1 MIGADLFVD
10 EIEKLGIDFFTGVP
24 DSQLKP
30 FTNEIISRYGVGRKN
45 VIAANEGNAVGLAS
59 GYYIATDKP
68 GCVYLQN
75 SGLGNIFNP
84 VTSLTNEEVYG
95 IPVLYV
101 VGWRGEPDVHDE
113 PQHVFQGKITLQTL
127 ELLNIKAFD
136 IHKDITVEK
145 MSEIFNEISQ
155 RFLNR
160 ESSALVIRKGALENK
175 TKVQFS
181 NHNTLV
187 RESAIKKIIECIPK
201 ESLITST
208 TGKISREL
216 YENRELNGEGHEK
229 DFLTVGSMGHASSI
243 ALGQALSQ
251 KNKKIVCIDGDGAVI
266 MHMGA
271 MATIGAYEPVNL
283 LHIVLDNSAHE
294 TVGGTPTISN
304 KMDFVSIAKAVGY
317 KEAYEVDN
325 LNDLES
331 VLKESVKKEKLIFI
345 RVLVTLG
352 SRENLGRPKEKPIDN
367 LEKFKKNFKN

>member
-127 ELLNIKAFD
+127 KLLNIKAFD

-216 YENRELNGEGHEK
+216 YENRELNGERHEK

-294 TVGGTPTISN
+294 TVGGIPTISN

-345 RVLVTLG
+345 RVLVTIG

>member
-127 ELLNIKAFD
+127 KLLNIKAFD

-216 YENRELNGEGHEK
+216 YENRELNGERHEK

-271 MATIGAYEPVNL
+271 MATIGAYQPANL

-294 TVGGTPTISN
+294 TVGGIPTVSQKI
-304 KMDFVSIAKAVGY
+304 DFVSMAKSVGY
-317 KEAYEVDN
+317 EEAYEVEN
-325 LNDLES
+325 LNTLES
-331 VLKESVKKEKLIFI
+331 VLKESIKKDKLIFI
-345 RVLVTLG
+345 RVLVALG
-352 SRENLGRPKEKPIDN
+352 SRENLGRPKERPRDN
-367 LEKFKKNFKN
+367 LEKFMKNFKM

>member
-294 TVGGTPTISN
+294 TVGGIPTISN

-352 SRENLGRPKEKPIDN
+352 SRENLGRPKERPRDN
-367 LEKFKKNFKN
+367 LEKFMKNFKM

>member
-101 VGWRGEPDVHDE
+101 VGWRGEPEIHDE
-113 PQHVFQGKITLQTL
+113 PQHIFQGKITLQTL
-127 ELLNIKAFD
+127 ELLNIKAFV
-136 IHKDITVEK
+136 ISQDITTEK
-145 MSEIFNEISQ
+145 IADIFDEISE

-160 ESSALVIRKGALENK
+160 QSSALVIKKGALENK
-175 TKVQFS
+175 IKVQFN

-187 RESAIKKIIECIPK
+187 RESAIKKIIECIPS
-201 ESLITST
+201 ECLVTST

-216 YENRELNGEGHEK
+216 YENRELNGDSHEK

-243 ALGQALSQ
+243 ALGQALAH
-251 KNKKIVCIDGDGAVI
+251 KDKRIVCIDGDGAVI

-271 MATIGAYEPVNL
+271 MATIGAYQPANL

-294 TVGGTPTISN
+294 TVGGIPTVSQKI
-304 KMDFVSIAKAVGY
+304 DFVSMAKSVGY
-317 KEAYEVDN
+317 EEAYEVEN
-325 LNDLES
+325 LNTLES
-331 VLKESVKKEKLIFI
+331 VLKESIKKDKLIFI
-345 RVLVTLG
+345 RVLVALG
-352 SRENLGRPKEKPIDN
+352 SRENLGRPKERPRDN
-367 LEKFKKNFKN
+367 LEKFMKNFKM

>member
-175 TKVQFS
+175 TKIQFS

-283 LHIVLDNSAHE
+283 LHIVLDNRAHE
-294 TVGGTPTISN
+294 TVGGIPTISD

>member
-1 MIGADLFVD
+1 MIGADIFVD

-294 TVGGTPTISN
+294 TVGGIPTISD

>member
-30 FTNEIISRYGVGRKN
+30 FTNEIISRYGVGRNN

-294 TVGGTPTISN
+294 TVGGIPTISN

>member
-294 TVGGTPTISN
+294 TVGGIPTISN

>member
-30 FTNEIISRYGVGRKN
+30 FTNEIISRYRVRRKN

-294 TVGGTPTISN
+294 TVGGIPTISD

>member
-294 TVGGTPTISN
+294 TVGGIPTISD

-331 VLKESVKKEKLIFI
+331 VLKESVKKEK
-345 RVLVTLG
+345 
-352 SRENLGRPKEKPIDN
+352 
-367 LEKFKKNFKN
+367 

>member
-187 RESAIKKIIECIPK
+187 RESAIQKIIECIPK

-294 TVGGTPTISN
+294 TVGGIPTISN

>member
-155 RFLNR
+155 CFLNR

-216 YENRELNGEGHEK
+216 YENRELNGERHEK

-294 TVGGTPTISN
+294 TVGGIPTISN

>member
-294 TVGGTPTISN
+294 TVGGIPTISD

-352 SRENLGRPKEKPIDN
+352 SRENLGRPKERPRDN
-367 LEKFKKNFKN
+367 LEKFMKNFKM

>member
-1 MIGADLFVD
+1 M
-10 EIEKLGIDFFTGVP
+10 
-24 DSQLKP
+24 
-30 FTNEIISRYGVGRKN
+30 
-45 VIAANEGNAVGLAS
+45 
-59 GYYIATDKP
+59 
-68 GCVYLQN
+68 
-75 SGLGNIFNP
+75 
-84 VTSLTNEEVYG
+84 
-95 IPVLYV
+95 
-101 VGWRGEPDVHDE
+101 
-113 PQHVFQGKITLQTL
+113 

-294 TVGGTPTISN
+294 TVGGIPTISD
-304 KMDFVSIAKAVGY
+304 KIDFVSIAKAVGY

>member
-216 YENRELNGEGHEK
+216 YENRELNGERHEK

-294 TVGGTPTISN
+294 TVGGIPTISN

>member
-101 VGWRGEPDVHDE
+101 VGWRGQPDVHDE

-294 TVGGTPTISN
+294 TVGGIPTISN

>member
-216 YENRELNGEGHEK
+216 YENRELNGERHEK

-294 TVGGTPTISN
+294 TVGGIPTISN

-345 RVLVTLG
+345 RVLVILG

>member
-113 PQHVFQGKITLQTL
+113 PQNVFQGKITLQTL

-294 TVGGTPTISN
+294 TVGGIPTISN

>member
-127 ELLNIKAFD
+127 KLLNIKAFD

-216 YENRELNGEGHEK
+216 YENRELNGERHEK

-294 TVGGTPTISN
+294 TVGGIPTISN

>member
-294 TVGGTPTISN
+294 TVGGIPTISD

>member
-160 ESSALVIRKGALENK
+160 ESSALVIRNGALENK

-294 TVGGTPTISN
+294 TVGGIPTISD

>member
-175 TKVQFS
+175 TKIQFS

-294 TVGGTPTISN
+294 TVGGIPTISD

>member
-145 MSEIFNEISQ
+145 MSEIFNEITQ

-294 TVGGTPTISN
+294 TVGGIPTISD

>member
-68 GCVYLQN
+68 GCVYMQN

-175 TKVQFS
+175 TKIQFS

-208 TGKISREL
+208 TGKIPREL

-294 TVGGTPTISN
+294 TVGGIPTISD